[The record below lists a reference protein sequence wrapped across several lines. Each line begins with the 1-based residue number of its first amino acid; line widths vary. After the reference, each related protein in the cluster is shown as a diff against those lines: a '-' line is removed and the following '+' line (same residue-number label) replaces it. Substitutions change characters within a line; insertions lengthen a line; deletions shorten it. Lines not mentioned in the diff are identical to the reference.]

1 MCTAVGTK
9 TTADL
14 ASAASDAALWALIGA
29 AALCAG
35 AVIGTMDLGSSAAML
50 RADQAFLKVAK
61 RRSSRCAKEEG
72 AGMLCSVALGASQA
86 WRCKAEVR
94 QHRMLPTSNHSAPSL
109 HPQVQQR
116 AGQRQPAGQPAQQL
130 LGRCTAGH
138 ARAATQEPV
147 TGHHAAGAG
156 LSRLDSTTW
165 DSTTWEM
172 PAGA

>member
-14 ASAASDAALWALIGA
+14 ASAASDAARWALIGA

-35 AVIGTMDLGSSAAML
+35 AVIGTMDLGISAAML

-72 AGMLCSVALGASQA
+72 AACCAVCPWLGASQT
-86 WRCKAEVR
+86 WSCKAEVP
-94 QHRMLPTSNHSAPSL
+94 QHCMLPTSNHSGPSL

-116 AGQRQPAGQPAQQL
+116 AGQHQPAGQPAQQL
-130 LGRCTAGH
+130 LGHWPVGH
-138 ARAATQEPV
+138 AGAAAQEPV
-147 TGHHAAGAG
+147 AEHHAAGAG
-156 LSRLDSTTW
+156 LSRLDSTT
-165 DSTTWEM
+165 TWEM